1 MIRIAIV
8 DDESNIAKSIAK
20 KTKNHA
26 DNLGVSIS
34 LNVYYSGR
42 EFLNQYHAGDYD
54 VIFLDIDMP
63 ELSGDALSAELAK
76 IDPSLLLVYVTNY
89 CNDEVY
95 TMLKYMPIG
104 FLRKPFFEDEIDAM
118 LGVLKEKMV
127 SVRKTYSIQ
136 SGRKVQQ
143 IALKDVLY
151 IESDRNY
158 AYFHMASTPHVEKSN
173 SQNKKQEPIKVRK
186 KLDLIEVE
194 IEHYGFIR
202 IHASILVNY
211 RWIYS
216 IQKNMVKLDNG
227 KDLPISRS
235 RETEVEQKFMYFSR
249 G

>member
-8 DDESNIAKSIAK
+8 DDESNIAKCIAE
-20 KTKNHA
+20 KTRVHA
-26 DNLGVSIS
+26 DKLNMLVS
-34 LNVYYSGR
+34 LTVYHSGR
-42 EFLNQYHAGDYD
+42 EFLSQYHIGDYD

-63 ELSGDALSAELAK
+63 ELSGDALSAELVK
-76 IDPSLLLVYVTNY
+76 IDPTLLLVYVTNY

-104 FLRKPFFEDEIDAM
+104 FLRKPFFEKEIDAM
-118 LGVLKEKMV
+118 LGVLKEKIANV
-127 SVRKTYSIQ
+127 HKTYSIQ
-136 SGRKVQQ
+136 SGRQVFQ
-143 IALKDVLY
+143 IPLKDVIY

-158 AYFHMASTPHVEKSN
+158 AYFHMN
-173 SQNKKQEPIKVRK
+173 SSLNNEMKNNHNKKQEPIKVRK
-186 KLDLIEVE
+186 KMDLIEVE

-216 IQKNMVKLDNG
+216 IQKSTIELDNG
-227 KDLPISRS
+227 KILPISRS